1 MAADGRCGYDS
12 CQDSRDACCEI
23 DNLRAHEHGVTKK
36 GSSGELSSSEVQV
49 CFSSGLG
56 VFMRALLHFVECCG
70 AYAWLKIGICCA
82 ASCLVDYSAADY
94 LTSLR

>member
-56 VFMRALLHFVECCG
+56 VFMRVTTLCG
-70 AYAWLKIGICCA
+70 VLRRL
-82 ASCLVDYSAADY
+82 CLVENRDLLCSF
-94 LTSLR
+94 LLGRLLCC